1 VGPEEHPVTGIDTTA
16 VAPTADPTTGRPV
29 AIEEPSIGELT
40 RRVLVR
46 FARFMLNA
54 VIAVVVALVAW
65 QAIIKLLDFSPFISR
80 GPADVWSY
88 MFTDADAAKN
98 RDVLFE
104 AAKTTFVDAGIGLVT
119 GTVAA
124 VLVSMVF
131 ALRRGVEATFMP
143 VAMALRSVPLVAM
156 TPLIALIFGRG
167 LLAVAVISGIVT
179 FFPALVNVT
188 QALKSVPTHT
198 IDLVTAYGGTPRVA
212 LLKVQFPASLPA
224 LFASARI
231 AAPLALIGALLAEWL
246 ATGQGL
252 GYMMLQSMTMFQID
266 QLWSCVAIVTAASV
280 ILYGII
286 SSIENVVLARYAPGR
301 SAGSPV

>member
-1 VGPEEHPVTGIDTTA
+1 MTAVDATTTA
-16 VAPTADPTTGRPV
+16 PVPNADPTTGRPV
-29 AIEEPSIGELT
+29 ALDQPTAGQLAW
-40 RRVLVR
+40 RVFVR
-46 FARFMLNA
+46 FLRFMLNA
-54 VIAVVVALVAW
+54 TIAIVVALVAW

-88 MFTDADAAKN
+88 MFTDADAAQN
-98 RDVLFE
+98 RSTLFE
-104 AAKTTFVDAGIGLVT
+104 ATKVTFIDAGIGLVT
-119 GTVAA
+119 GVLAA
-124 VLVSMVF
+124 LAVSMVF
-131 ALRRGVEATFMP
+131 VLRRGVEATFMP

-198 IDLVTAYGGTPRVA
+198 IDLVTAYGGTPRMA
-212 LLKVQFPASLPA
+212 LTKVQFPAAFPA
-224 LFASARI
+224 LFASMRI
-231 AAPLALIGALLAEWL
+231 AAPLAIIGALLAEWL

-252 GYMMLQSMTMFQID
+252 GYMMLQSMSMFEID
-266 QLWSCVAIVTAASV
+266 QLWSCVAIVTFASV
-280 ILYGII
+280 VLYGII

-301 SAGSPV
+301 GTGSPV